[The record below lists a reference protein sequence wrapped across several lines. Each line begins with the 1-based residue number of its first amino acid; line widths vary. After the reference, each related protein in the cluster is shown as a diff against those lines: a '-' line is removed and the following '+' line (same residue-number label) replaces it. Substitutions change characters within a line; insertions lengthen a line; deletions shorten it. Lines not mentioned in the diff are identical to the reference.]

1 MSSNPATI
9 RVTVD
14 DFSRYIA
21 SKRDFYD
28 AMVANGYY
36 LPRYKSSM
44 VTEDY
49 MRDVLGGRTFC
60 PHYKDV
66 RLLPCPRP
74 PPVELL
80 LRKFHR
86 ICEGRNLLN
95 HCGVDEVRQPDKRG
109 LLDFVSTFRPDDEIF
124 RKDHR
129 PPARV
134 LKLSEMKTVEVNESF
149 NENRISS
156 RRKLLR
162 ELHHAHYQIVHS
174 LRHPGRERLIKLVL
188 ESSRSL
194 LLIQEK

>member
-21 SKRDFYD
+21 SKRDLYD
-28 AMVANGYY
+28 AMVATGSS

-49 MRDVLGGRTFC
+49 MRDILGGRTFC

-129 PPARV
+129 PPAMAN
-134 LKLSEMKTVEVNESF
+134 KLSEMKTVDVNERT
-149 NENRISS
+149 NEHRTSS
-156 RRKLLR
+156 RHNFLR
-162 ELHHAHYQIVHS
+162 ELFHAH
-174 LRHPGRERLIKLVL
+174 
-188 ESSRSL
+188 
-194 LLIQEK
+194 